1 MREIKYYIS
10 ALFLSLFSRRFYA
23 DLMKNRSDLGLRYL
37 LFLSL
42 VIAAPLAV
50 EAKYLLSNIFKAQ
63 SGSAGEN
70 LEQILKQVPKITV
83 ENESF
88 KIDSDVNKNI
98 YSKSGNL
105 IAIFDVENKIDDLD
119 KYEKVLII
127 NQHGI
132 RFKFAEDAVVM
143 VLLAGEIEQSF
154 KQYFS
159 DEGKNKSGLDIVRLF
174 EDFRMILEMPYMLI
188 VIFLAMVFFVKNIF
202 SALAYSFVVGIMIVT
217 RVQKWYF

>member
-1 MREIKYYIS
+1 
-10 ALFLSLFSRRFYA
+10 
-23 DLMKNRSDLGLRYL
+23 
-37 LFLSL
+37 
-42 VIAAPLAV
+42 
-50 EAKYLLSNIFKAQ
+50 
-63 SGSAGEN
+63 
-70 LEQILKQVPKITV
+70 
-83 ENESF
+83 
-88 KIDSDVNKNI
+88 VNKNI

-217 RVQKWYF
+217 VCKNGIFEFRQCFRIAAFTATPVVLLDMLSNMLGGGLFSYTSLVYFITHMLYIHFAVESYKRFRNQN

>member
-70 LEQILKQVPKITV
+70 LEQILKQVPKKPWRTSRS
-83 ENESF
+83 N
-88 KIDSDVNKNI
+88 
-98 YSKSGNL
+98 
-105 IAIFDVENKIDDLD
+105 
-119 KYEKVLII
+119 
-127 NQHGI
+127 
-132 RFKFAEDAVVM
+132 RF
-143 VLLAGEIEQSF
+143 
-154 KQYFS
+154 
-159 DEGKNKSGLDIVRLF
+159 
-174 EDFRMILEMPYMLI
+174 
-188 VIFLAMVFFVKNIF
+188 
-202 SALAYSFVVGIMIVT
+202 
-217 RVQKWYF
+217 